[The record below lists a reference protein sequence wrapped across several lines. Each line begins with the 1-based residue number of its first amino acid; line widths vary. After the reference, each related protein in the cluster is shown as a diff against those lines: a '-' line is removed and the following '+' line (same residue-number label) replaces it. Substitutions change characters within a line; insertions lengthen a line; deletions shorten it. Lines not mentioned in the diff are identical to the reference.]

1 MYKQINIDTYSSII
15 TSIAVSAASQV
26 DGIASVTYEPGLIT
40 NNSSRR
46 KRSAVEVIIFDN
58 LVTIN
63 ISVNVYYGK
72 VIPVVVCNL
81 QEKIKKEVEASTS
94 LTVKTVNVNV
104 VGSVNI

>member
-1 MYKQINIDTYSSII
+1 MYKQINVETYTNII

-26 DGIASVTYEPGLIT
+26 DGVASVTYEPGLIV

-46 KRSAVEVIIFDN
+46 KRNAVEVIIFDN

-63 ISVNVYYGK
+63 ISINIYYGK
-72 VIPVVVCNL
+72 VIPVVVCKL
-81 QEKIKKEVEASTS
+81 QEKIKKEVEAATS

-104 VGSVNI
+104 VGSVNS